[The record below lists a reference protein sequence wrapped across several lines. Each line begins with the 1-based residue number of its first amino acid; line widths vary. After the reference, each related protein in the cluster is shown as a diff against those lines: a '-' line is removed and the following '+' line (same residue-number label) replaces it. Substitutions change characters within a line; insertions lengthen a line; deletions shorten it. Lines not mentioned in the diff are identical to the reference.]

1 MALNRRILKAYN
13 KQIKMRWTLVFSIKF
28 TPFSTPKWHEIVWF
42 YMELYACDVL
52 ENAVIMRVCRLIW
65 KYIDIWKMVGL
76 QRYLISSIKPSFF
89 ECSHDVNSY
98 IISIAYSPCA
108 CKKILWFTWESFL
121 KSVADKITISRP
133 CSRKQKKISCFKTN
147 CFYRMN
153 KIIST
158 KV

>member
-1 MALNRRILKAYN
+1 MLSNGFLSEEFWKRMMN
-13 KQIKMRWTLVFSIKF
+13 KWDCVGLWFFGIKS
-28 TPFSTPKWHEIVWF
+28 TPISTPKWHEIVWF

-76 QRYLISSIKPSFF
+76 RRYLISSIKPSFF

-108 CKKILWFTWESFL
+108 CKKILWFTGESFF
-121 KSVADKITISRP
+121 KSVVDKITISRP
-133 CSRKQKKISCFKTN
+133 CSRKQKKIMLLQDELFL
-147 CFYRMN
+147 
-153 KIIST
+153 
-158 KV
+158 